1 MQTAKG
7 QDTGQEDT
15 IQAIGWVVESDIW
28 EREMPSEVTRE
39 ELDTAIA
46 KAEREFHDT
55 TRSVFGPPEVPPVF
69 PGTASRVRVLPANPW
84 GWTNL
89 VR

>member
-1 MQTAKG
+1 MQTAKD
-7 QDTGQEDT
+7 DTGQEDT

-28 EREMPSEVTRE
+28 EREISTEVTRE
-39 ELDTAIA
+39 ELDFAIA
-46 KAEREFHDT
+46 QTEREFHEV
-55 TRSVFGPPEVPPVF
+55 TRTVFGAAQLPPVH
-69 PGTASRVRVLPANPW
+69 PPSRVRVLPASPW